1 MNSFTQ
7 NETADLSDPNG
18 QPSVRTGKG
27 RGRGTS
33 TITLLPFTFPFF
45 SPLSPPTPPPKIS
58 LLRRKLL
65 SNLVRKKIRIIR
77 DYSLDVSASKM

>member
-27 RGRGTS
+27 RGS

-45 SPLSPPTPPPKIS
+45 SPPPPPPKIS

>member
-18 QPSVRTGKG
+18 QPSVRTGKW

-45 SPLSPPTPPPKIS
+45 SPPPPPPKIS